1 LGLAPDTMAGCPQ
14 KRSGHGNG
22 YISTSSTPVI
32 TISMSVNTGLD
43 MLVKSF
49 CIELVMQSARNQPNA

>member
-1 LGLAPDTMAGCPQ
+1 
-14 KRSGHGNG
+14 
-22 YISTSSTPVI
+22 
-32 TISMSVNTGLD
+32 MSVNTGLD